1 MYESALPDETLRDLE
16 GLQPAALVVGIPSYR
31 NPLTIGPLVER
42 VTTALATHYAPLHP
56 LLVHADG
63 HSQDDTLASALQRAL
78 PAGVRRL
85 ATPYQ
90 GLSGKG
96 SALRAIFEVATRL
109 HAQAL
114 LLVEADITS
123 LAPGWV
129 PTLLE
134 PLLAGKLDLVLPH
147 HSFVQPAPGAAD
159 LLAQPLLL
167 ALFGIPLRYPTG
179 GTVGLSGKLA
189 AHFGR
194 RDVWETDVAR
204 GGVDVWMTVEAALS
218 GARLGE
224 RQVGGKVHQSKHTV
238 RLAEATFL
246 QEIGTLFRLAAQR
259 ERAWR
264 WRAPNQEEA
273 GTVPGPVEE
282 VEPAPPAPD
291 LTRLWQEATRTVSER
306 IIEEWAS
313 VLLPDDFRSAER
325 WLAASEPPPFD
336 SIRWARMAYDFVVAY
351 NLGEGDPDRVVL
363 ALYPLF
369 LLHNAALVAACQ
381 GEGGTAQARERLL
394 QQQRSHF
401 MEYLPYLH
409 HRWARYVPPQRL
421 ESW

>member
-224 RQVGGKVHQSKHTV
+224 RQVGERCTRANTPSAWQKPPSCR
-238 RLAEATFL
+238 RLAPSSASPRNAK
-246 QEIGTLFRLAAQR
+246 GRG
-259 ERAWR
+259 
-264 WRAPNQEEA
+264 A
-273 GTVPGPVEE
+273 GARPTRRRQARC
-282 VEPAPPAPD
+282 PAPS
-291 LTRLWQEATRTVSER
+291 R
-306 IIEEWAS
+306 
-313 VLLPDDFRSAER
+313 R
-325 WLAASEPPPFD
+325 WSPPRPPP
-336 SIRWARMAYDFVVAY
+336 
-351 NLGEGDPDRVVL
+351 
-363 ALYPLF
+363 
-369 LLHNAALVAACQ
+369 
-381 GEGGTAQARERLL
+381 T
-394 QQQRSHF
+394 
-401 MEYLPYLH
+401 
-409 HRWARYVPPQRL
+409 
-421 ESW
+421 